1 MQEGFSISYVQSE
14 MCRKDL
20 VLLTFKSKM
29 CRKDLVLVMFKVK
42 CAGRI

>member
-20 VLLTFKSKM
+20 VLVMFKSKM
-29 CRKDLVLVMFKVK
+29 CRKDLVLVTFKVK